1 MKLLKKTKY
10 IISNK
15 FNPEV
20 FNNTDTSNNVDIF
33 NRLSKQSDLS
43 EDSRALNPPQKPTP
57 GVALVNQ
64 DRAITLTSNSWNSN
78 SSKAS
83 SSEIVRWSTSVHTM
97 LDQPPSTLPQRI
109 ILGGTVFL
117 LAFVAWAWFGQIEQI
132 GKAQGKLVPE
142 GETYKIQP
150 VELGK
155 VIEVAVKEGQE
166 VAAGQVLIEL
176 DTKLANQEVERH
188 EQMLKAYRTE
198 LSQKQDLLEKV
209 ILEAR
214 TNASIAAAASSA
226 QRSAI
231 ALEQEKALTIRRLIA
246 QQGIEG
252 EAHRQRQTQLSPV
265 SQIAQV
271 RLEQLQA
278 QIGYH
283 QDRVKRIKPL
293 VEQGAISQE
302 YLFQAEQELRQTQ
315 QRIPQSQLQDV
326 TNASEQVFQA
336 DQALRDMEIRSTQQQ
351 GDLASTVQEIG
362 RLKLELAQK
371 QAEEERSKLEAQQ
384 RIKQAQLAIA
394 ELKTKM
400 AETRTLLTSAKTKV
414 KQKYFTAPVNGTV
427 SSLDINQPGKVV
439 QAGETLAEIA
449 PQGSPL
455 VLSAVLPNDKAGL
468 VSQGMPVQVKLDAY
482 PFQDYGIIPGIVTFI
497 SADSA
502 ADQELGEVY
511 QVEIKLEQDYVIDNQ
526 QPIKFKAGQTA
537 TADIIIRRS
546 RILDILLDPIRQLK
560 DDGIKM

>member
-1 MKLLKKTKY
+1 MKLLKKTRN

-20 FNNTDTSNNVDIF
+20 SNDINTSNNVDIF
-33 NRLSKQSDLS
+33 NRLPNQSDLS
-43 EDSRALNPPQKPTP
+43 KNSSALSPPQKTTP
-57 GVALVNQ
+57 EVAIVNQ
-64 DRAITLTSNSWNSN
+64 ERAITVTSNSWSPN

-117 LAFVAWAWFGQIEQI
+117 LAFIAWAWFGQIEQI

-166 VAAGQVLIEL
+166 VRAGQVLIEL
-176 DTKLANQEVERH
+176 DTKLVNQEVERH

-214 TNASIAAAASSA
+214 TNATIAAAASSA

-231 ALEQEKALTIRRLIA
+231 ALEQEKAQTIRRLIA

-336 DQALRDMEIRSTQQQ
+336 DQALRDMEIRRTQQQ
-351 GDLASTVQEIG
+351 GELASTVQEIG

-371 QAEEERSKLEAQQ
+371 QAEEERSKLEAEQ

-394 ELKTKM
+394 ELKSKM

-497 SADSA
+497 SADSE

-511 QVEIKLEQDYVIDNQ
+511 QVEIKLEKDYVIDNQ